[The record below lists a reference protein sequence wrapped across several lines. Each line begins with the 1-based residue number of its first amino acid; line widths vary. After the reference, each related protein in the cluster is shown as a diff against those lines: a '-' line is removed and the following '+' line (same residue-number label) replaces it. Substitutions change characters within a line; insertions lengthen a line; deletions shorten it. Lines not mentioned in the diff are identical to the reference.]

1 MSTSQGGFGN
11 GFGNG
16 VGNGGGNNGGNGD
29 HDGADPGDGF
39 GPDETVETT
48 GRYVVTFS
56 DEIHGDEAAQAEAL
70 RSVAGT
76 QSVASTRDFD
86 ADGINLE
93 DVSTADAIVFAQLGL
108 AVINGDGGIGGA
120 GGQSILEAAAADP
133 RILAIEPELVMH
145 AIDEGAV
152 MTVDYLRGY
161 RDAAAHLFDLTGA
174 LTEGAE
180 AMAAAAFADNAQFT
194 WGLQATGVATS
205 SRRGTAVKLAVLD
218 TGLDLRH
225 PDFAGRNITSQSFVA
240 GEAVQDGHG
249 HGTHCIGTS
258 CGPISPAGSR
268 RYGIAA
274 EAEIFAGK
282 VLGNAGNGGD
292 SNILAGIDWAVRNG
306 CRVISMSLGADV
318 RWVSTAYET
327 AGRRALDA
335 GSLIVAAAGNN
346 ANRPGSK
353 GFVGVP
359 ANAKSIMA
367 VAAVD
372 SRLAIARFSARSN
385 IFASGGQIDI
395 AGPGVDVYS
404 TAPMPT
410 RYATHSGTSMATPH
424 VAGIA
429 ALWATA
435 GGGTGATL
443 WSSLV
448 RAARRLSLPA
458 SDVGAGLAQAPQ

>member
-11 GFGNG
+11 GYGH
-16 VGNGGGNNGGNGD
+16 GGDGD
-29 HDGADPGDGF
+29 HDDHDGNGADSGDGF
-39 GPDETVETT
+39 GPDETIETT

-56 DEIHGDEAAQAEAL
+56 DEVHGDEAAQAEAL
-70 RSVAGT
+70 RSVAGM

-86 ADGINLE
+86 SDGIQLE
-93 DVSTADAIVFAQLGL
+93 DVATADAIVYAQLGV
-108 AVINGDGGIGGA
+108 AVINGDGGA
-120 GGQSILEAAAADP
+120 GGLESMAVLEAAAADP

-145 AIDEGAV
+145 AIDEAGSV
-152 MTVDYLRGY
+152 MTLEYLRGY

-174 LTEGAE
+174 INEEAE
-180 AMAAAAFADNAQFT
+180 AMAAAVFADNAQFT
-194 WGLQATGVATS
+194 WGLQATGASTS
-205 SRRGTAVKLAVLD
+205 SRRGTGIKLAVLD

-225 PDFAGRNITSQSFVA
+225 PDLAGRNIVSQSFIA

-258 CGPISPAGSR
+258 CGPLSPAGSR
-268 RYGIAA
+268 RYGVAS
-274 EAEIFAGK
+274 EAQIFAGK

-327 AGRRALDA
+327 AGRRALEA
-335 GSLIVAAAGNN
+335 GSLIIAAAGNN
-346 ANRPGSK
+346 ADRPRSK

-367 VAAVD
+367 VGAVD
-372 SRLAIARFSARSN
+372 PRLAIARFSARSN
-385 IFASGGQIDI
+385 IFASGGQVDI

-404 TAPMPT
+404 AAPMPT

-435 GGGTGATL
+435 GGGNGSAL
-443 WSSLV
+443 WSTLV
-448 RAARRLSLPA
+448 RTARRLSLPA

>member
-11 GFGNG
+11 GNG
-16 VGNGGGNNGGNGD
+16 EP
-29 HDGADPGDGF
+29 GAD
-39 GPDETVETT
+39 EEVETT

-56 DEIHGDEAAQAEAL
+56 DEIHGDPAAQAEAL

-76 QSVASTRDFD
+76 QSVASTRDF
-86 ADGINLE
+86 ALGAMNLE
-93 DVSTADAIVFAQLGL
+93 DVAAADAVVYAALGM
-108 AVINGDGGIGGA
+108 AVIGGDGGGVA
-120 GGQSILEAAAADP
+120 GLSVLEAAAADP

-145 AIDEGAV
+145 AINEGAA

-161 RDAAAHLFDLTGA
+161 RDAATHLFDLTGA
-174 LTEGAE
+174 VNEGAE
-180 AMAAAAFADNAQFT
+180 AIAAAVFADNAQFT
-194 WGLQATGVATS
+194 WGLQATGVSTS
-205 SRRGTAVKLAVLD
+205 SRRGTGIKLAVLD
-218 TGLDLRH
+218 TGLDLLH
-225 PDFAGRNITSQSFVA
+225 PDLAGRKITSQSFVS
-240 GEAVQDGHG
+240 GEGVQDGHG

-258 CGPISPAGSR
+258 CGPLNPGTSR
-268 RYGIAA
+268 RYGIAS
-274 EAEIFAGK
+274 EAQIFAGK
-282 VLGNAGNGGD
+282 VLGTNGKGD
-292 SNILAGIDWAVRNG
+292 DTTILAGIDWAVRNG
-306 CRVISMSLGADV
+306 CQVISMSLGADV
-318 RWVSTAYET
+318 RWVSTGYET

-335 GSLIVAAAGNN
+335 GSLIIAAAGNN
-346 ANRPGSK
+346 AKRPKDK

-359 ANAKSIMA
+359 ANSRSIMA

-372 SRLAIARFSARSN
+372 PGMGIAPFSARSN
-385 IFASGGQIDI
+385 AFARGGQVDI
-395 AGPGVDVYS
+395 GGPGVDVYS

-443 WSSLV
+443 WSTLV
-448 RAARRLSLPA
+448 RTARRLSLPS